1 MAMPACAD
9 GAPESVVELV
19 TVHII
24 GRACAQERHSWSTRR
39 EPGLPSHEV
48 TTVAL
53 NFAQKE
59 AIVAEV
65 AEVAK
70 GAHSAVGAEYRG
82 LTVEQ
87 MTRLRVEARKA
98 GVYVRVVK
106 NTLARRALKDTDFE
120 CMSDGLKG
128 PLVLAFSQ
136 QDPGS
141 AARVMEAFAK
151 DHNKVEVRLVA
162 VGGKLLPPSELGN
175 LAKMPTYEQA
185 ISTLMA
191 VIKAPVQKLAAT
203 INEVPGK
210 LVRTI
215 AAIRDAKEAA

>member
-1 MAMPACAD
+1 
-9 GAPESVVELV
+9 
-19 TVHII
+19 
-24 GRACAQERHSWSTRR
+24 
-39 EPGLPSHEV
+39 
-48 TTVAL
+48 VAL

-70 GAHSAVGAEYRG
+70 NAYSAIGAEYRG

-87 MTRLRVEARKA
+87 LTKLRVEARKA

-106 NTLARRALKDTDFE
+106 NTLARRALEDTDFA
-120 CMSDGLKG
+120 CMRDGLTG
-128 PLVLAFSQ
+128 PLILAFSQ
-136 QDPGS
+136 DDPGA
-141 AARVMEAFAK
+141 AARVAEAFAK
-151 DHNKVEVRLVA
+151 EHDKFQVRLVA
-162 VGGKLLPPSELGN
+162 LGGKLLDPSELGN
-175 LAKMPTYEQA
+175 LAKMPTYDQA
-185 ISTLMA
+185 ISMLMA
-191 VIKAPVQKLAAT
+191 TIKAPVQKLAAT